1 MTHAML
7 CNEKIEYMRSIMKYK
22 YLLLVIFFI
31 GAFKLVFGLCISQ
44 QGVKKVGISVCGN
57 EQGYTIENDGFAPIT
72 ISYDHIKKIA
82 EKIWHNE
89 CRGTIAGL
97 TSWNEGEDFA
107 SLGIGHFIW
116 YPQDKKGVFKDTF
129 PSLLSFLENQGK
141 KIPSGIL
148 KKGSS
153 ACPWNSRAE
162 FLKESS
168 SKKMLTLRNFLADTV
183 DLQAIF
189 MVQRLVKALP
199 LMLQKLPFQ
208 KQTHIKKQFYR
219 IARSP
224 GGLYALIDYVNFKGE
239 GMVAHEQYKGHRWG
253 LLQVLE
259 KTKGVALGR
268 AALQD
273 FAKAAKD
280 VLVERVAHAS
290 HDVRE
295 KEEKWLKGGWGDRL
309 KTYMNEYLE

>member
-1 MTHAML
+1 
-7 CNEKIEYMRSIMKYK
+7 
-22 YLLLVIFFI
+22 
-31 GAFKLVFGLCISQ
+31 
-44 QGVKKVGISVCGN
+44 
-57 EQGYTIENDGFAPIT
+57 
-72 ISYDHIKKIA
+72 
-82 EKIWHNE
+82 
-89 CRGTIAGL
+89 
-97 TSWNEGEDFA
+97 
-107 SLGIGHFIW
+107 
-116 YPQDKKGVFKDTF
+116 
-129 PSLLSFLENQGK
+129 
-141 KIPSGIL
+141 
-148 KKGSS
+148 
-153 ACPWNSRAE
+153 
-162 FLKESS
+162 
-168 SKKMLTLRNFLADTV
+168 
-183 DLQAIF
+183 
-189 MVQRLVKALP
+189 
-199 LMLQKLPFQ
+199 MLQKLPFQ